1 MEKSQEK
8 IRVKIMKKV
17 AKFPDN
23 PGVYFFLNRKKE
35 TMYIGKA
42 TSLRSRVR
50 SYFSKDI
57 VEKRS
62 NLIGKM
68 VFEATDIKFEQTDSV
83 LEALILEAELI
94 KKHLPPY
101 NSAGKDQKS
110 WNFVVVTKEKF
121 PRVLVMRERELAQT
135 EDKFIEKFGPF
146 TNGGQLRIA
155 LKIVRKIFPFRDKC
169 PVPRSLGGVGSDK
182 PCFNYQIG
190 LCPGTC
196 VGKISEAEY
205 KKTIKNIILFFKG
218 KKKILITE
226 LEKEMRGHAK
236 AREFEEAE
244 EIKRKIFAL
253 KHIEDISL
261 IKKDRPELSDIT
273 SESPF
278 RIEAYDIAHISGT
291 DMVGVFT
298 VIEDQD
304 IKKSDYRMFKIKGQ
318 KNADDTKAL
327 REVLSRRLNHR
338 EWNLPDL
345 IVVDGGV
352 AQLNATQT
360 ELDIANLKIP
370 VVAVTK
376 DDRHKPLKI
385 QDSNNENKQIIEER
399 KREILLANS
408 EAHRFAISF
417 HRKLRSKK
425 LFS

>member
-1 MEKSQEK
+1 
-8 IRVKIMKKV
+8 MKKV

-50 SYFSKDI
+50 SYFAKDI

-68 VFEATDIKFEQTDSV
+68 VFEATDVKFEQTDSV

-110 WNFVVVTKEKF
+110 WNFVVITKEKF

-135 EDKFIEKFGPF
+135 GDKFIEKFGPF

-155 LKIVRKIFPFRDKC
+155 LKIIRKIFPFRDKC
-169 PVPRSLGGVGSDK
+169 NLGENRG
-182 PCFNYQIG
+182 CFNYQIG

-196 VGKISEAEY
+196 IGKVSEAEY
-205 KKTIKNIILFFKG
+205 KRTIKNISLFFKG
-218 KKKILITE
+218 KKKILITG
-226 LEKEMRGHAK
+226 LEKEMKSLAK
-236 AREFEEAE
+236 TREFEKAE

-253 KHIEDISL
+253 KHIEDIAL
-261 IKKDRPELSDIT
+261 IKKDR
-273 SESPF
+273 SEFQDSSFNIPDSF

-327 REVLSRRLNHR
+327 REVLSRRFNHK
-338 EWNLPDL
+338 EWNFPDL

-385 QDSNNENKQIIEER
+385 QDLNNENKQIIEEK

-417 HRKLRSKK
+417 HRKVRGKK